1 VLAVPS
7 TLELHRHDCPTLAH
21 ALPSTFARMQT
32 AAHRHIPII
41 PPVQRV
47 QDRRLTRAFR
57 AHVCFLA
64 IFGSAGFAL
73 AGCGTSSS
81 GTTPSVVVVNIQPGS
96 ATLFLGQAQ
105 QFQASVTGN
114 ANTSITWEV
123 NTILNGNASVGT
135 ISGSGLYTAPAI
147 LPNPTTVTVTAVSQ
161 ADPQAQASV
170 TVNLKDDITV
180 GVAPGTATVPTGGA
194 QVFMANV
201 SATGNPAPG
210 VAWSVNGIAG
220 GNSTLGTIVANGP
233 TAATYT
239 APVVIPSPATVEVKA
254 TSLADNSKF
263 GTASVTISCSASN
276 SISPNPASVSLG
288 QTQTF
293 TASFCLAP
301 GATIAWDVN
310 GVAGGN
316 TTLGSIVNTSA
327 NAALYTAPADLP
339 AANPLTI
346 HAIAGVAAASAA
358 VTITSSVSVGISP
371 PTATLATS
379 QRKTFAA
386 TVANTPDTAVNW
398 SVNGIPDGNASV
410 GQICVLASNPCA
422 APPGAISGSVD
433 YLAPAATPTTN
444 PVTLAAVSR
453 ADGTKNGTA
462 LVLITAV
469 SGPVGVMVSP
479 PYAFAPPSGATLST
493 VQFFVSVTGTTN
505 TSVIWSVQSAVA
517 GQGCAGAACGSVDAN
532 GLYTAPAAA
541 PSPNAI
547 SVVATSQADPTKS
560 ASATIALTNGPVIE
574 RILPSSVLAGAV
586 QSFPFTVQGANFIA
600 GSGSSASAILFNGA
614 ARSTTCPTATTCTTA
629 LNPADIQSAGTF
641 TVQVQDPGP
650 PVALSNPVPFV
661 ILPFNVS
668 EDVIS
673 LSPAQPAANGKDII
687 VVEPTTAAAS
697 AAINVDFIGFLT
709 GGNNCGVQGSPL
721 TVNRPASGST
731 AVSICVHGNGLDPT
745 FTYAFSGPPGGDI
758 GVTASAVTGLFP
770 NTIQLDLRISS
781 TTLPGVRT
789 LSITTLNNDRATATG
804 MLEVR

>member
-1 VLAVPS
+1 
-7 TLELHRHDCPTLAH
+7 
-21 ALPSTFARMQT
+21 M
-32 AAHRHIPII
+32 
-41 PPVQRV
+41 
-47 QDRRLTRAFR
+47 
-57 AHVCFLA
+57 
-64 IFGSAGFAL
+64 
-73 AGCGTSSS
+73 
-81 GTTPSVVVVNIQPGS
+81 VVNIRPAS

-114 ANTSITWEV
+114 ANTSVTWEV
-123 NTILNGNASVGT
+123 NSIPNGSASVGT

-147 LPNPTTVTVTAVSQ
+147 LPNTSDVTVAAVSQ
-161 ADPQAQASV
+161 ADPHAQASV

-180 GVAPGTATVPTGGA
+180 GVVPATATVPTGGA
-194 QVFMANV
+194 QVFTANI

-210 VAWSVNGIAG
+210 VVWSLNGIVG

-233 TAATYT
+233 TTAAYT
-239 APVVIPSPATVEVKA
+239 APAVIPSPAVVEVKA
-254 TSLADNSKF
+254 TSVADNLKS
-263 GTASVTISCSASN
+263 GSASVTINCSASI
-276 SISPNPASVSLG
+276 SISPNSAGVSLG

-293 TASFCLAP
+293 TASFCLAS
-301 GATIAWDVN
+301 GVTITWDVN

-316 TTLGSIVNTSA
+316 ATLGIIVNTSA

-346 HAIAGVAAASAA
+346 HATAGVTTASA
-358 VTITSSVSVGISP
+358 TLTLTSNASVSISP
-371 PTATLATS
+371 PTATLATN

-386 TVANTPDTAVNW
+386 TVANTPDTAVTW
-398 SVNGIPDGNASV
+398 SVNGISDGNTSV
-410 GQICVLASNPCA
+410 GQICVPASNPCA

-433 YLAPAATPTTN
+433 YLAPAAAPITN

-453 ADGTKNGTA
+453 ADVSKSGTA
-462 LVLITAV
+462 LVLVTAV
-469 SGPVGVMVSP
+469 SGPLGVTVSP
-479 PYAFAPPSGATLST
+479 PYAFVPPSGATLST
-493 VQFFVSVTGTTN
+493 VQFFVSVTGTAN
-505 TSVIWSVQSAVA
+505 TSVLWNVQSAVA
-517 GQGCAGAACGSVDAN
+517 GQGCAGAACGLVDAN
-532 GLYTAPAAA
+532 GLYTAPSAA

-547 SVVATSQADPTKS
+547 SIVATSQADPTKS
-560 ASATIALTNGPVIE
+560 ASATVALTNGPVIE

-586 QSFPFTVQGANFIA
+586 QSFPFTVQGANFTA
-600 GSGSSASAILFNGA
+600 GSGSSASVILFKGA
-614 ARSTTCPTATTCTTA
+614 ARGTTCPTATTCTTA

-641 TVQVQDPGP
+641 TVQVQNPGP

-668 EDVIS
+668 EEVIS
-673 LSPAQPAANGKDII
+673 LSPAQPTVGGKDII

-697 AAINVDFIGFLT
+697 APINVDFIGFLT

-731 AVSICVHGNGLDPT
+731 TVSICVHGNGLDPT

-781 TTLPGVRT
+781 TTLPGVRA